1 MRRALKAKNW
11 SREIEQQQERH
22 GENRQ
27 GEVSVK
33 QLKGLFYDPKRKPA
47 SIGEMHE
54 AMMRA
59 VAKANIPARTKTTK
73 Q

>member
-1 MRRALKAKNW
+1 MGK
-11 SREIEQQQERH
+11 
-22 GENRQ
+22 NRQ

-33 QLKGLFYDPKRKPA
+33 QLKGLFYHPKRKPA